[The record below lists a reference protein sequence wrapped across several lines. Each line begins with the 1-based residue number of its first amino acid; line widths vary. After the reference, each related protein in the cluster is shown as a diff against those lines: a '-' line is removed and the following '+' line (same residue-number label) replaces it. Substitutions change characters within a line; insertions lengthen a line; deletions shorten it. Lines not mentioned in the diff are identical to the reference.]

1 MVMLKPPGKAYK
13 IAKKVLK
20 KQGVKVPKRKAIQKT
35 TLKGP
40 YLTH

>member
-1 MVMLKPPGKAYK
+1 MVMLRPPGKAYE

-20 KQGVKVPKRKAIQKT
+20 KKGIKVPKRDVIQKT

>member
-1 MVMLKPPGKAYK
+1 MVMLRPPGKAYEV
-13 IAKKVLK
+13 AKKVLK
-20 KQGVKVPKRKAIQKT
+20 NKGVKVPKREVIQKT